1 MTIAAERI
9 QIQRTILI
17 VDDQQSVLVSLE
29 YLLGLSGY
37 RILTAESGPAAIAL
51 AEKEPVDGALIDVHM
66 PVMDGFATCVR
77 LQALAGARGRP
88 VKIWFMSAA
97 LSGQLKRRSSE
108 LGALGAFS
116 KPFDLTTLSNQL
128 EEDFLPLAPI
138 LPLNTVVKPPDEGSD
153 GDFQP

>member
-29 YLLGLSGY
+29 YLLGLNGY

-51 AEKEPVDGALIDVHM
+51 AEKEPDGALIDVHM

-77 LQALAGARGRP
+77 LQALAGSLGRP
-88 VKIWFMSAA
+88 LKIWFMSAA
-97 LSGQLKRRSSE
+97 LSGQLRRRSSE

-116 KPFDLTTLSNQL
+116 KPFDLTTLSDRL
-128 EEDFLPLAPI
+128 EEGFLPLAPV
-138 LPLNTVVKPPDEGSD
+138 LPLNTVVKLPNERSD